1 MGSNP
6 SFVLEIGPDGLPK
19 EAPVIS
25 YTEQIIEAEQ
35 LQLKKYIEENYSKI
49 RDVERELANLGLEMK
64 LTSGPKKA
72 ALEHMRTKIE
82 ASTEKIRVA
91 KLKEEQAHKAGSSSS
106 LDSAIR
112 DGSPLPSTRESN
124 GGSSEN
130 VRYQN
135 NGQKA
140 PVANEHKPHPPSEGE
155 QRNKKKVNLRGKGIG
170 AVPKTRSSTPD
181 WTGSGFDVDGRT

>member
-1 MGSNP
+1 M
-6 SFVLEIGPDGLPK
+6 L
-19 EAPVIS
+19 
-25 YTEQIIEAEQ
+25 
-35 LQLKKYIEENYSKI
+35 
-49 RDVERELANLGLEMK
+49 
-64 LTSGPKKA
+64 
-72 ALEHMRTKIE
+72 
-82 ASTEKIRVA
+82 
-91 KLKEEQAHKAGSSSS
+91 AGSSSS
-106 LDSAIR
+106 MDSAIR